1 MTTNTELKKIDV
13 SVLKLKTGESVEG
26 TLTKISK
33 RESFDRMSGEMRS
46 YPQYH
51 ITAPDKKRVVFM
63 GDVGFNNALSFAG
76 IEVGDYFK
84 AVKLE
89 KEELENGN
97 EVNKYD
103 IYTK

>member
-1 MTTNTELKKIDV
+1 MSELKKINV
-13 SVLKLKTGESVEG
+13 SVLKLKVGESVEG
-26 TLTKISK
+26 KLTKISK

-51 ITAPDKKRVVFM
+51 ITTANNERIVFM
-63 GDVGFNNALSFAG
+63 GDVGFTNSLSFAG

-89 KEELENGN
+89 KEELENGF